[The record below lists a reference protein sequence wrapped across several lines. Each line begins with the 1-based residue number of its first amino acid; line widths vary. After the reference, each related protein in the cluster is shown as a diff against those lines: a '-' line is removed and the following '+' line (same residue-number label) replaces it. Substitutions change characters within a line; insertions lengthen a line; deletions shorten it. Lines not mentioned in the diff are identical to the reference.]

1 MWDVRNLEQYG
12 ITYNKSCHEHN
23 LDFEKINNLE
33 IRKEVKKYMK
43 QRLIANNKFSWAS
56 AYNYM
61 KYIPLFINFIS
72 ELEPTWIDLKNLGRQ
87 HILKYIEWLNIYAK
101 DNPRRRNTNHK
112 VYIRAS
118 LNCIQKFLSDIQLRE
133 YDIAPTKNI
142 RVLIFPEDKPKVSKK
157 PIDQI
162 DYVPDFI
169 LEQLFDN
176 INNLHKEIIPIV
188 YTMFNTGLRISDVLG
203 LKQDCLVKLN
213 NKFWIDTDIEKTY
226 VEGHRIPI
234 DNELGVKR
242 SYTM

>member
-112 VYIRAS
+112 VYIRA
-118 LNCIQKFLSDIQLRE
+118 
-133 YDIAPTKNI
+133 
-142 RVLIFPEDKPKVSKK
+142 
-157 PIDQI
+157 
-162 DYVPDFI
+162 
-169 LEQLFDN
+169 
-176 INNLHKEIIPIV
+176 
-188 YTMFNTGLRISDVLG
+188 
-203 LKQDCLVKLN
+203 
-213 NKFWIDTDIEKTY
+213 
-226 VEGHRIPI
+226 
-234 DNELGVKR
+234 
-242 SYTM
+242 